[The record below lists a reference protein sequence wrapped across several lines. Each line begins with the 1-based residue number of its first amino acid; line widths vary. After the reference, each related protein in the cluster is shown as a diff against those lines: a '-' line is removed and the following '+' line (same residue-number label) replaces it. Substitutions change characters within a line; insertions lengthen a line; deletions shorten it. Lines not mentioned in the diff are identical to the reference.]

1 MSKPLVVDLSRREIF
16 VNGREIYFPNIGFA
30 ILSTLVK
37 TNTAMTRDQ
46 LADEAGCCGGSSSSR
61 TIDQHIARIRR
72 KLGKDRW
79 VIATIPNTG
88 YRYDGHKKK

>member
-16 VNGREIYFPNIGFA
+16 VNGREIYFPNIEFA

-46 LADEAGCCGGSSSSR
+46 LAEESGCCGGSSSSR

-72 KLGKDRW
+72 KLGKDRGLIST
-79 VIATIPNTG
+79 VPHHG

>member
-16 VNGREIYFPNIGFA
+16 VNGREIYFPNLEFNIIASLF
-30 ILSTLVK
+30 K
-37 TNTAMTRDQ
+37 DNTAKTREQ
-46 LADEAGCCGGSSSSR
+46 IADEAGCGGGSSSSR
-61 TIDQHIARIRR
+61 TVDQHISRIRR

-79 VIATIPNTG
+79 IIATVPNTG